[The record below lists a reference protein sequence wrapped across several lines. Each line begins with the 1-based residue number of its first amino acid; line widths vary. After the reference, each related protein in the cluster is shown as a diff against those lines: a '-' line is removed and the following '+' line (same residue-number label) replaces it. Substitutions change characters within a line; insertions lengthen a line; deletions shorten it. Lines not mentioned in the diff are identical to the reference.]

1 MLKEERDEIEAEMIN
16 YRQEVDHVI
25 STSMIKEEEGNKD
38 YSAVLPLLEL
48 SRLQDQAA
56 LNMTKREDV
65 RDMLLRQ
72 NSMLEKYELAI
83 GELKCKFNEQMTELR

>member
-1 MLKEERDEIEAEMIN
+1 
-16 YRQEVDHVI
+16 
-25 STSMIKEEEGNKD
+25 
-38 YSAVLPLLEL
+38 VLPLLEL

-72 NSMLEKYELAI
+72 NNMLEEYELAV
-83 GELKCKFNEQMTELR
+83 EDLKSKLSEHLTTL